1 MKKKGKC
8 YQNIHFSLSIQKTF
22 TNLGNI
28 TYIFL
33 SFIVCIMV
41 LFVYILMPCSHLYVL
56 SFNHPDLIEY
66 IQQFKF
72 FVLYVP
78 SQYIP
83 YWSMQ
88 KERSKEKDKQKDNQ

>member
-1 MKKKGKC
+1 MKKNGK
-8 YQNIHFSLSIQKTF
+8 YYKNIPFPVSIKKTF

-28 TYIFL
+28 MYIFL
-33 SFIVCIMV
+33 SLIVCIIV

-78 SQYIP
+78 SRYIP

-88 KERSKEKDKQKDNQ
+88 KRKKQRGR